1 MLRIVSW
8 LESKMQATLKTFF
21 LPPTM
26 RGMDKNTVIE
36 IFGGIPAL
44 ARELGISQQAV
55 YEWPDRLS
63 ERQEDR
69 IIRLAWRTNRLPDI
83 EQMITP
89 PT

>member
-1 MLRIVSW
+1 
-8 LESKMQATLKTFF
+8 
-21 LPPTM
+21 M

-36 IFGGIPAL
+36 IFGGIPNL

-55 YEWPDRLS
+55 YQWPDRLS

-83 EQMITP
+83 EQMITWP
-89 PT
+89 N

>member
-1 MLRIVSW
+1 
-8 LESKMQATLKTFF
+8 
-21 LPPTM
+21 M

-36 IFGGIPAL
+36 IFGGIPNL
-44 ARELGISQQAV
+44 AQELGISVQAI
-55 YEWPDRLS
+55 YQWPEQLS

-83 EQMITP
+83 EAMITW

>member
-1 MLRIVSW
+1 
-8 LESKMQATLKTFF
+8 
-21 LPPTM
+21 M
-26 RGMDKNTVIE
+26 RGMNKYAVIK

-55 YEWPDRLS
+55 YQWPDRLS

-83 EQMITP
+83 EQMITWP
-89 PT
+89 N

>member
-1 MLRIVSW
+1 
-8 LESKMQATLKTFF
+8 
-21 LPPTM
+21 M

-55 YEWPDRLS
+55 YQWPDRLS

-89 PT
+89 PN